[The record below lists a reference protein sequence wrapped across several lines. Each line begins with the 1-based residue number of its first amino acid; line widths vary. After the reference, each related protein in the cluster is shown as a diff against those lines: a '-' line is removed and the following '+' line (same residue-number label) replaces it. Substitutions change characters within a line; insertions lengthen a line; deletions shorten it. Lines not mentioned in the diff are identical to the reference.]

1 MKRLLVLLVL
11 LLPAPLLL
19 LGPRPTAAQ
28 GDGGVQRGLEL
39 YARHCAICHGTE
51 GRGDGPAA
59 YLLSPKPRDFARGEF
74 RLVTTRNG
82 VPADEDLLRVL
93 EKGMPGSAMPPWD
106 RLPEADRK
114 LVAGTV
120 KGFWRADLFRLYAD
134 EGMSPDELRTTVMEE
149 TTPGAAVSF
158 EAEGEAT
165 LARVARG
172 RVVYTQACA
181 PCHGR
186 EGRGET
192 TQKLLDSQG
201 YPAPARDFT
210 KGIFK
215 GGPEARQLYA
225 RLRAGMK
232 GTAMPTFGM
241 DTLSDEEAWSV
252 VHYIRTLVPAG
263 VQERQEQKTQSL
275 RIRRVKA
282 LPASPQEWWDALP
295 PAYVAL
301 MPLWWRDKRPEGVL
315 VTAAHDGTTLALR
328 LVWED
333 ETENVSN
340 LRQEDFHDGA
350 AVQLSWD
357 EDPPFFGMGDPAAP
371 VTIWSWKAS
380 WQRDEKGFLDI
391 EAIYPAMH
399 LDSYFPSQTDL
410 KAGERPDPAAVSA
423 PHHDPTFLSGWGAG
437 NPMSNPERASAVEV
451 AGAKGQGSLTTAL
464 REAQVVQGSG
474 TWDRGIWTL
483 EMRTKM
489 APEGLKGLSIAF
501 AVWDGASNDRNG
513 QKSVSIWHRIDLED

>member
-1 MKRLLVLLVL
+1 MKRLLFL
-11 LLPAPLLL
+11 LLPTPLLL
-19 LGPRPTAAQ
+19 IALWPRAAQ
-28 GDGGVQRGLEL
+28 GQDGVKRGLEL
-39 YARHCAICHGTE
+39 YARHCAICHGAE

-59 YLLSPKPRDFARGEF
+59 FLLSPKPRNFARGEF
-74 RLVTTRNG
+74 RLITTKNG
-82 VPADEDLLRVL
+82 VPTDEDLLRVL
-93 EKGMPGSAMPPWD
+93 DLGMPGSAMPPWD

-114 LVAGTV
+114 LLVGTV
-120 KGFWRADLFRLYAD
+120 KGFWRADLLRLYAD
-134 EGMSPDELRTTVMEE
+134 EGLSPEELSKTVTEE
-149 TTPGAAVSF
+149 TTPGEAVSF
-158 EAEGEAT
+158 AGEGSAS

-186 EGRGET
+186 DGRGET

-215 GGPEARQLYA
+215 GGAEARQVYS

-232 GTAMPTFGM
+232 GTAMPTYGM
-241 DTLSDEEAWSV
+241 DTLSDEEAWAV
-252 VHYIRTLVPAG
+252 VHYVRTFVAAG
-263 VQERQEQKTQSL
+263 AQERQQQRTQSL
-275 RIRRVKA
+275 KVRRVKA
-282 LPASPQEWWDALP
+282 LPADAQAWWDSCP
-295 PAYVAL
+295 TAYVAL
-301 MPLWWRDKRPEGVL
+301 MPLWWRDRRPEGVL
-315 VTAAHDGTTLALR
+315 FQAVHDGTTLALR

-333 ETENVSN
+333 DTENFSN
-340 LRQEDFHDGA
+340 LRQQDFHDGA

-357 EDPPFFGMGDPAAP
+357 PDPPFFGMGDEAAA

-391 EAIYPAMH
+391 ESIYPAMH
-399 LDSYFPSQTDL
+399 LDTYPSQTDL
-410 KAGERPDPAAVSA
+410 KPGERPDPAAVSA
-423 PHHDPTFLSGWGAG
+423 PHHDPLYLSGWGAG

-464 REAQVVQGSG
+464 RDAQLVQGTG

-483 EMRTKM
+483 EMRTKL
-489 APEGLKGLSIAF
+489 PLERCKGLSVAF

-513 QKSVSIWHRIDLED
+513 QKSVTIWHRLDLED